1 MFEILIK
8 NYKKTLT
15 LFKIFNLIKLQVAEL
30 DLGSK
35 TKLNQRSFNI
45 LLDLIK
51 CKNLVLLKFSDSVFE
66 QYELD
71 QIKKILLNE
80 VKFIL
85 KT

>member
-1 MFEILIK
+1 M
-8 NYKKTLT
+8 
-15 LFKIFNLIKLQVAEL
+15 QVAEL

-51 CKNLVLLKFSDSVFE
+51 CKSLVLLKFSDSVFE
-66 QYELD
+66 EFELD